1 MKDRIFII
9 DGSSYLYRAYHAMPP
24 LSTSKGQPTGA
35 IKGVTNM
42 LMNLKKD
49 SEGSP
54 IVVVFDAKG
63 KTFRNK
69 IYSEYKA
76 NRPPMPDDLREQLEP
91 LKNICK
97 AIGFPLIEIA
107 GVEADDVIATIV
119 KLAKEKK
126 FKAVV
131 SSLDKDLM
139 QLVEDPNTTIMNTMT
154 HQIFDEK
161 KVFEKFGVKPNQIRD
176 MLALVGDTSD
186 NIPGVPKVGQK
197 TAAKWLNEF
206 DNLEGI
212 IANAESIKGVVGENL
227 RNSLA
232 ELDRNVDLV
241 SLRDDVD
248 IETDFKD
255 LLELN
260 GDQEKLD
267 KIFSDLEFKKPAD
280 NSSQKV
286 DSKKDNL
293 KEKKNNYQTVLT
305 KKELNDWAD
314 KIDACKVFA
323 IDTETDSLDTIT
335 ANLVGIS
342 LSVDEGSGCYIPIG
356 HNYENCPNQPSLK
369 LVQDSIGKVIE
380 KNKEKAVGQNLKF
393 DIPILSR
400 HGIHLDKFHA
410 DTMLMSYVL
419 NSTATRH
426 GMDKLA
432 SYYLDYETIKFSDV
446 AGTASKQISFSEVD
460 IAVATNYAAE
470 DADITLRL
478 FNKLSSLLKGKKG
491 QIKLLQE
498 IEYPLVHVLAAVEQ
512 NGAKIDK
519 NKLAAHSQELSE
531 KISELTSQ
539 AFAIAGEEF
548 NLDSPKQ
555 LLEILYDKLQ
565 LPVLKKTP
573 KGQPSTNE
581 ETLQRLSEE
590 YDLPKIILQYRTLAK
605 LKSTYTDSLIK
616 IENPKTKRIH
626 TSYQQAITS
635 TGRLSS
641 TEPNLQNIPIKTA
654 EGRRIREAFVPEKGN
669 VLISADYSQ
678 IELRIMAH
686 LSKDKN
692 LTNAFNAGLDVHS
705 ATAAEVFGVSL
716 ESVTEDQRRSAKAI
730 NFGLMYGMSAFGL
743 TRQLDIPRAEAQKYL
758 DTYFE
763 RYTGV
768 KDYMANTK
776 AQAKE
781 DMFVETIMGRRLYL
795 NEINAANGLRRQAAE
810 RAAINA
816 PLQGSAADIIKKA
829 MIDINTFLDK
839 ELPQTRMIMQ
849 VHDELIFETPKAD
862 AEEILPTSE
871 DCIQSVKIHHKIG
884 LHARP
889 AVRFTEMAKGFEAE
903 IRIKLENQSKWVDAK
918 SIVRVMSLKAR
929 KGQVLKLQAEG
940 PDANEAI
947 TTLIDF
953 VENQF
958 GEKQNEI
965 E

>member
-1 MKDRIFII
+1 MKDRVFII

-42 LMNLKKD
+42 LMTLKKD

-54 IVVVFDAKG
+54 IIVVFDAKG
-63 KTFRNK
+63 KTFRSE
-69 IYSEYKA
+69 IYKEYKA

-91 LKNICK
+91 LKEICK
-97 AIGFPLIEIA
+97 AIGFPLIEIP
-107 GVEADDVIATIV
+107 GVEADDVIATLV
-119 KLAKEKK
+119 NKAKEKK

-139 QLVEDPNTTIMNTMT
+139 QLVEDPNITIMNTMK
-154 HQIFDEK
+154 HQIFTED
-161 KVFEKFGVKPNQIRD
+161 KVFEKFGVQPNQIRD
-176 MLALVGDTSD
+176 MLALVGDSSD

-197 TAAKWLNEF
+197 TAAKWLNEYK
-206 DNLEGI
+206 NLDGI
-212 IANAESIKGVVGENL
+212 KDNAESIKGVVGENL

-232 ELDRNVDLV
+232 DLERNVELV
-241 SLRDDVD
+241 SLKYDV
-248 IETDFKD
+248 ELGVDFD
-255 LLELN
+255 SLLQLN
-260 GDQEKLD
+260 PDQEKLD
-267 KIFSDLEFKKPAD
+267 ELFAELEFKALPK
-280 NSSQKV
+280 NT
-286 DSKKDNL
+286 SKQPDVKETL
-293 KEKKNNYQTVLT
+293 KEKNKNYETVLS
-305 KKELNDWAD
+305 KDQLQAWAKNLD
-314 KIDACKVFA
+314 ECKVYA
-323 IDTETDSLDTIT
+323 IDTETDSLDTVT

-342 LSVDEGSGCYIPIG
+342 LSVKEGAGCYIPIG
-356 HNYENCPNQPSLK
+356 HTYEGCSDQLSLD
-369 LVQDSIGKVIE
+369 LVIE
-380 KNKEKAVGQNLKF
+380 IIGNAIERNKEKAVGQNLKF

-400 HGIHLDKFHA
+400 HKIQLDKFHA

-432 SYYLDYETIKFSDV
+432 SYYLDYETIKYGDV
-446 AGTASKQISFSEVD
+446 AGTASKQISFSEVEID
-460 IAVATNYAAE
+460 VATNYAAE

-478 FNKLSSLLKGKKG
+478 YNKLEGLLEDKPTQK
-491 QIKLLQE
+491 KLLE
-498 IEYPLVHVLAAVEQ
+498 DIEYPLVHVLAKVEQ

-519 NKLAAHSQELSE
+519 EKLAAHSEELAE
-531 KISELTSQ
+531 KISDLSSQ
-539 AFAIAGEEF
+539 AFKIAGEEF

-555 LLEILYDKLQ
+555 LLEILYEKLK

-590 YDLPKIILQYRTLAK
+590 YELPKIILQYRTLAK

-616 IENPKTKRIH
+616 IENPATQRIH

-692 LTNAFNAGLDVHS
+692 LTNAFNKGLDVHS
-705 ATAAEVFGVSL
+705 STAAEVFGVNI
-716 ESVTEDQRRSAKAI
+716 ENVTDEQRRSAKAI

-743 TRQLDIPRAEAQKYL
+743 TRQLDIPRADAQKYL

-839 ELPQTRMIMQ
+839 ELPKTRMIMQ

-862 AEEILPTSE
+862 AEEILNLMKE
-871 DCIQSVKIHHKIG
+871 MMEKAVKLDIPLIADAAIG
-884 LHARP
+884 Q
-889 AVRFTEMAKGFEAE
+889 
-903 IRIKLENQSKWVDAK
+903 NW
-918 SIVRVMSLKAR
+918 
-929 KGQVLKLQAEG
+929 
-940 PDANEAI
+940 NEAH
-947 TTLIDF
+947 
-953 VENQF
+953 
-958 GEKQNEI
+958 
-965 E
+965 

>member
-42 LMNLKKD
+42 LMTLKKD

-54 IVVVFDAKG
+54 IIVVFDAKG
-63 KTFRNK
+63 KTFRSE
-69 IYSEYKA
+69 IYKEYKA

-91 LKNICK
+91 LKEICK
-97 AIGFPLIEIA
+97 AIGFPLIEIS
-107 GVEADDVIATIV
+107 GVEADDVIATLV
-119 KLAKEKK
+119 NKAKEKN

-139 QLVEDPNTTIMNTMT
+139 QLVEDPNITIMNTMK
-154 HQIFDEK
+154 HQIFTED
-161 KVFEKFGVKPNQIRD
+161 KVFEKFGVQSNQIRD
-176 MLALVGDTSD
+176 MLALVGDSSD

-197 TAAKWLNEF
+197 TAAKWLNEYK
-206 DNLEGI
+206 NLDGI
-212 IANAESIKGVVGENL
+212 KDNAESIKGVVGENL

-232 ELDRNVDLV
+232 DLERNVELV
-241 SLRDDVD
+241 SLKDDV
-248 IETDFKD
+248 ELGVDFD
-255 LLELN
+255 SLLQLN
-260 GDQEKLD
+260 NDQERLD
-267 KIFSDLEFKKPAD
+267 ELFAELEFKALPK
-280 NSSQKV
+280 NT
-286 DSKKDNL
+286 SKQPDAKETL
-293 KEKKNNYQTVLT
+293 KEKNKNYETVLS
-305 KKELNDWAD
+305 KGQLQAWAKNLD
-314 KIDACKVFA
+314 ECKVYA
-323 IDTETDSLDTIT
+323 IDTETDSLDTVT

-342 LSVDEGSGCYIPIG
+342 LSVKEGAGCYIPIG
-356 HNYENCPNQPSLK
+356 HTYEGCSDQLSLD
-369 LVQDSIGKVIE
+369 LVIE
-380 KNKEKAVGQNLKF
+380 IIGNAIERNKEKAVGQNLKF

-400 HGIHLDKFHA
+400 HKIQLDKFHA

-432 SYYLDYETIKFSDV
+432 SYYLDYETIKYGDV
-446 AGTASKQISFSEVD
+446 AGTASKQISFSEVEID
-460 IAVATNYAAE
+460 VATNYAAE

-478 FNKLSSLLKGKKG
+478 YNKLEGLLKDKPTQK
-491 QIKLLQE
+491 KLLE
-498 IEYPLVHVLAAVEQ
+498 DIEYPLVHVLSKVEQ

-519 NKLAAHSQELSE
+519 EKLAAHSEELGE
-531 KISELTSQ
+531 KISDLSTQ
-539 AFAIAGEEF
+539 AFKIAGEEF

-555 LLEILYDKLQ
+555 LLEVLYEKLK

-590 YDLPKIILQYRTLAK
+590 YELPKIILQYRTLAK

-616 IENPKTKRIH
+616 IENPTTQRIH

-641 TEPNLQNIPIKTA
+641 TEPNLQNIPIKTS
-654 EGRRIREAFVPEKGN
+654 EGRRIREAFIPEKGN

-692 LTNAFNAGLDVHS
+692 LTNAFNKGLDVHS
-705 ATAAEVFGVSL
+705 STAAEVFGVNI
-716 ESVTEDQRRSAKAI
+716 ENVTSEQRRSAKAI

-743 TRQLDIPRAEAQKYL
+743 TRQLDIPRADAQKYL

-829 MIDINTFLDK
+829 MIDISTFLDK

-862 AEEILPTSE
+862 AEEILNLMKDMME
-871 DCIQSVKIHHKIG
+871 KAVKLDIPLIADAAIG
-884 LHARP
+884 Q
-889 AVRFTEMAKGFEAE
+889 
-903 IRIKLENQSKWVDAK
+903 NW
-918 SIVRVMSLKAR
+918 
-929 KGQVLKLQAEG
+929 
-940 PDANEAI
+940 NEAH
-947 TTLIDF
+947 
-953 VENQF
+953 
-958 GEKQNEI
+958 
-965 E
+965 

>member
-1 MKDRIFII
+1 
-9 DGSSYLYRAYHAMPP
+9 
-24 LSTSKGQPTGA
+24 
-35 IKGVTNM
+35 
-42 LMNLKKD
+42 
-49 SEGSP
+49 
-54 IVVVFDAKG
+54 
-63 KTFRNK
+63 
-69 IYSEYKA
+69 
-76 NRPPMPDDLREQLEP
+76 
-91 LKNICK
+91 
-97 AIGFPLIEIA
+97 
-107 GVEADDVIATIV
+107 
-119 KLAKEKK
+119 
-126 FKAVV
+126 
-131 SSLDKDLM
+131 
-139 QLVEDPNTTIMNTMT
+139 
-154 HQIFDEK
+154 
-161 KVFEKFGVKPNQIRD
+161 
-176 MLALVGDTSD
+176 
-186 NIPGVPKVGQK
+186 
-197 TAAKWLNEF
+197 
-206 DNLEGI
+206 
-212 IANAESIKGVVGENL
+212 
-227 RNSLA
+227 
-232 ELDRNVDLV
+232 
-241 SLRDDVD
+241 
-248 IETDFKD
+248 
-255 LLELN
+255 
-260 GDQEKLD
+260 
-267 KIFSDLEFKKPAD
+267 
-280 NSSQKV
+280 
-286 DSKKDNL
+286 
-293 KEKKNNYQTVLT
+293 
-305 KKELNDWAD
+305 
-314 KIDACKVFA
+314 
-323 IDTETDSLDTIT
+323 
-335 ANLVGIS
+335 
-342 LSVDEGSGCYIPIG
+342 
-356 HNYENCPNQPSLK
+356 
-369 LVQDSIGKVIE
+369 
-380 KNKEKAVGQNLKF
+380 
-393 DIPILSR
+393 
-400 HGIHLDKFHA
+400 
-410 DTMLMSYVL
+410 
-419 NSTATRH
+419 
-426 GMDKLA
+426 MDKLA

-519 NKLAAHSQELSE
+519 NKLAAHSHELSE

-705 ATAAEVFGVSL
+705 ATAAEVFDVSL

-781 DMFVETIMGRRLYL
+781 DMYVETLMGRRLYL

-829 MIDINTFLDK
+829 MIDINGFLKK
-839 ELPQTRMIMQ
+839 EIPETKMIMQ
-849 VHDELIFETPKAD
+849 VHDELIFETPEKSAADVLNLMKNMMEAAVKLDIPLIAD
-862 AEEILPTSE
+862 AA
-871 DCIQSVKIHHKIG
+871 IG
-884 LHARP
+884 R
-889 AVRFTEMAKGFEAE
+889 
-903 IRIKLENQSKWVDAK
+903 NW
-918 SIVRVMSLKAR
+918 
-929 KGQVLKLQAEG
+929 
-940 PDANEAI
+940 NEAH
-947 TTLIDF
+947 
-953 VENQF
+953 
-958 GEKQNEI
+958 
-965 E
+965 

>member
-176 MLALVGDTSD
+176 MLALVGDSSD

-255 LLELN
+255 LLEFN

-280 NSSQKV
+280 NLSQKV

-342 LSVDEGSGCYIPIG
+342 LSVNEGSGCYIPIG

-705 ATAAEVFGVSL
+705 ATAAEVFDVSL

-781 DMFVETIMGRRLYL
+781 DMYVETLMGRRLYL

-829 MIDINTFLDK
+829 MIDINGFLKK
-839 ELPQTRMIMQ
+839 EIPETKMIMQ
-849 VHDELIFETPKAD
+849 VHDELIFETPEKSADDVLNLMKNMMEAAVKLDIPLIAD
-862 AEEILPTSE
+862 AA
-871 DCIQSVKIHHKIG
+871 IG
-884 LHARP
+884 
-889 AVRFTEMAKGFEAE
+889 K
-903 IRIKLENQSKWVDAK
+903 NW
-918 SIVRVMSLKAR
+918 
-929 KGQVLKLQAEG
+929 
-940 PDANEAI
+940 NEAH
-947 TTLIDF
+947 
-953 VENQF
+953 
-958 GEKQNEI
+958 
-965 E
+965 

>member
-24 LSTSKGQPTGA
+24 LSTSRGQPTGA

-42 LMNLKKD
+42 LMTLKKD

-54 IVVVFDAKG
+54 IIVVFDAKG
-63 KTFRNK
+63 KTFRNE
-69 IYSEYKA
+69 IYKEYKS
-76 NRPPMPDDLREQLEP
+76 NRPPMPDDLREQLKP
-91 LKNICK
+91 LKDICK
-97 AIGFPLIEIA
+97 AIGFPLIEIE
-107 GVEADDVIATIV
+107 GVEADDVIATLV
-119 KLAKEKK
+119 RTAKDKK

-139 QLVEDPNTTIMNTMT
+139 QLVEDPSTTIMNTMT
-154 HQIFDEK
+154 HQIFNED
-161 KVFEKFGVKPNQIRD
+161 KVFEKFGVKPSQIRD
-176 MLALVGDTSD
+176 MLALVGDASD

-197 TAAKWLNEF
+197 TAAKWLMEF
-206 DNLEGI
+206 KNLEGI
-212 IANAESIKGVVGENL
+212 KSNAELIKGVVGENL
-227 RNSLA
+227 RNFLD
-232 ELDRNVDLV
+232 ELDRNIELV
-241 SLRDDVD
+241 SLKEDVD
-248 IETDFKD
+248 IGVSFES

-260 GDQEKLD
+260 ANQEKLD
-267 KIFSDLEFKKPAD
+267 ELFSELEFKALPKNFSMKSINNA
-280 NSSQKV
+280 
-286 DSKKDNL
+286 SKQPDVKEAL
-293 KEKKNNYQTVLT
+293 KEKNKNYETVLS
-305 KKELNDWAD
+305 EYQLQDWAKNLD
-314 KIDACKVFA
+314 ECMVYA

-342 LSVDEGSGCYIPIG
+342 LSVKEGTGCYIPIG
-356 HNYENCPNQPSLK
+356 HTYEDCPDQPSLD
-369 LVQDSIGKVIE
+369 LVVEIIGKAIE
-380 KNKEKAVGQNLKF
+380 RNKEKAVGQNLKF

-400 HGIHLDKFHA
+400 HKIQLDKFHA

-432 SYYLDYETIKFSDV
+432 LYYLDYETIKYGDV
-446 AGTASKQISFSEVD
+446 AGTASKQISFSEVEID
-460 IAVATNYAAE
+460 VATNYAAE

-478 FNKLSSLLKGKKG
+478 YNKLEGLLEDKSTQK
-491 QIKLLQE
+491 KLLE
-498 IEYPLVHVLAAVEQ
+498 DIEYPLVYVLSKVEQ

-519 NKLAAHSQELSE
+519 DKLAAHSEELAE
-531 KISELTSQ
+531 KISDLSSQ
-539 AFAIAGEEF
+539 AFKIAGEEF

-555 LLEILYDKLQ
+555 LLEVLYEKLK

-590 YDLPKIILQYRTLAK
+590 YELPKIILQYRTLAK

-616 IENPKTKRIH
+616 IENSTTQRIH

-641 TEPNLQNIPIKTA
+641 TEPNLQNIPIKTS

-686 LSKDKN
+686 LSKDTN
-692 LTNAFNAGLDVHS
+692 LTNAFNKGLDVHS
-705 ATAAEVFGVSL
+705 STAAEVFGVNI
-716 ESVTEDQRRSAKAI
+716 ENVTDEQRRSAKAI

-743 TRQLDIPRAEAQKYL
+743 TRQLDIPRADAQKYL
-758 DTYFE
+758 DTYFD

-829 MIDINTFLDK
+829 MIDINAFLDK
-839 ELPQTRMIMQ
+839 ELPQTKMIMQ
-849 VHDELIFETPKAD
+849 VHDELIFETPKAN
-862 AEEILPTSE
+862 AKEILNIMKDMME
-871 DCIQSVKIHHKIG
+871 KAVKLDIPLIADAAIG
-884 LHARP
+884 
-889 AVRFTEMAKGFEAE
+889 K
-903 IRIKLENQSKWVDAK
+903 NW
-918 SIVRVMSLKAR
+918 
-929 KGQVLKLQAEG
+929 
-940 PDANEAI
+940 NEAH
-947 TTLIDF
+947 
-953 VENQF
+953 
-958 GEKQNEI
+958 
-965 E
+965 